1 LGVVQYRLKPQQ
13 SILEELRMSSSDKF
27 VHLHVHTDYSM
38 LDGAAKV
45 TELLDKAVELDMPAI
60 AITDHGN
67 NFGAFDFW
75 DQATKRNIKPIIG
88 IEAYLAP
95 GSRFE
100 KSKTYWADGGDDDIS
115 KGAYTHLTLLS
126 TDNESMFNL
135 FKLSSYAWLEGYYFQ
150 PRMDRD
156 LLSKYAKGIIGTS
169 GCAGGE
175 VQTRLRLGQ
184 YDLARETA
192 AEFRDI
198 FGKDNYFIEIM
209 DHGASVE
216 RRTFN
221 ELIRLSKDLGIPL
234 LATND
239 LHYTEPGHSDAQE
252 ALLCIQTGT
261 KLTDERRFKFDGS
274 GYYLKSAKAMRE
286 LFKDFPEACDNTLL
300 VAERADIKFEKR
312 NLMPKFDVPEGHTE
326 SSWFE
331 AEVAR
336 GMAERFGQN
345 IPEEYQQRIKFEVEV
360 IKNMNFPGY
369 FLVVADFIAW
379 ARAQGIR
386 VGPGRGSAAGSL
398 VAYVL
403 GITALDPIK
412 YGLLFERFLNP
423 ARISLPDIDVD
434 FDDRRRSE
442 VIRYV
447 TQKYGDDRVAQ
458 IITYGTIKAKQSL
471 KDAARVL
478 GMEYAVGEKLT
489 KAMPRMVLGKDMTL
503 TEMVV
508 DPNKRKVVETNEETD
523 DEFDEEAVEFEPI
536 AQDAPT
542 DSNSRYKEAA
552 EFRKILEEDP
562 EARRA
567 FELARGLEGLKRQT
581 SVHAAG
587 VIMSSIPLMEV
598 IPVIRR
604 EDDGAVITAF
614 AQHPCEEL
622 GLVKMDFLGLRNL
635 TVLDKALENA
645 KSNRGVEV
653 VLEDLDLDGDP
664 NTYEMISRGDTLG
677 VFQLDSGQ
685 MRSLLRLL
693 KPTKFEHISAAIA
706 LYRPGPMGMGSHTS
720 YAQRKNGAEKSDP
733 VHPELEAPLASI
745 LDPTYGLIVYQ
756 EQVMAVAQSVA
767 NFSLAQADELR
778 RAMGK
783 KKKEELDKQFANFSS
798 GMKANGFS
806 DSAIQKLWET
816 LLPFADYA
824 FNKAHSAAYGVL
836 SYWTAYMK
844 ANFPQEYMAALLT
857 SVKSARDKLGVY
869 LSEAR
874 RAGIRVLPPDVNDS
888 IADFQAVGKDIRFGL
903 EAIRNVGFG
912 VVEEIVAARN
922 EHGRFTSFQDFLD
935 KVPANVI
942 TRKVVESLI
951 KAGAFDS
958 FGVSRRALYE
968 VHEELIEAALKEK
981 KSKSSGEFD
990 LFGDFDQEQ
999 QAVKIANLAE
1009 WPQRQL
1015 LSLEREMLGLYI
1027 SDHPLRGSEDLL
1039 QAVASESIAAY
1050 NARTGFTE
1058 NETVALAGLITAVE
1072 VKTARSS
1079 GNVYANI
1086 TIEDLDSE
1094 TSMMLFSK
1102 TYLEFAEILKVDS
1115 IVKVRGKLRPRDDG
1129 FMLNVFDVEVL
1140 EKEKSIFVGPLRL
1153 LIPEHLSTRTNIE
1166 QLDRILVRYPGQTEV
1181 ILSLQSGD
1189 KVSEF
1194 RIKHRVYVQPEL
1206 ISEIKQHFGVG
1217 VLDFSRLSSSVQASA
1232 GDDVSSLVVE
1242 QAGELFSN

>member
-1 LGVVQYRLKPQQ
+1 
-13 SILEELRMSSSDKF
+13 MSSKDNF

-45 TELLDKAVELDMPAI
+45 DELLDKAVELKMPAI

-75 DQATKRNIKPIIG
+75 EQATKKGIKPIIG

-100 KSKTYWADGGDDDIS
+100 KTKVSWADGGDDDIS
-115 KGAYTHLTLLS
+115 KGAYTHLTMLS
-126 TDNESMFNL
+126 TDNQSMFNL
-135 FKLSSYAWLEGYYFQ
+135 FRLSSYAWLEGYYFQ
-150 PRMDRD
+150 PRMDRE
-156 LLSKYAKGIIGTS
+156 LLSRFSKGIIATT
-169 GCAGGE
+169 GCASGE

-184 YDLARETA
+184 YQKALETA

-198 FGKDNYFIEIM
+198 FGKENYFVEIM
-209 DHGASVE
+209 DHGASIE
-216 RRTFN
+216 KRTFSD
-221 ELIRLSKDLGIPL
+221 LIRLSKDLGIPL

-239 LHYTEPGHSDAQE
+239 LHFTEPGHSEAQE

-261 KLTDERRFKFDGS
+261 KMSDERRFKFEGS
-274 GYYLKSAKAMRE
+274 GYYLKSARAMRD
-286 LFKDFPEACDNTLL
+286 LFADFPEACDNTLL
-300 VAERADIKFEKR
+300 IAERADIKFEKR
-312 NLMPKFDVPEGHTE
+312 NLMPRFDVPAGHTE
-326 SSWFE
+326 ASWFE
-331 AEVAR
+331 LEVAR
-336 GMAERFGQN
+336 GMKERFGEN
-345 IPEEYQQRIKFEVEV
+345 IPHQYQERAKFEVEV

-369 FLVVADFIAW
+369 FLVVADFISW

-386 VGPGRGSAAGSL
+386 VGPGRGSAAGSI
-398 VAYVL
+398 VAYAL

-434 FDDRRRSE
+434 FDDRRRGE

-447 TQKYGDDRVAQ
+447 TQKYGEDRVAQ
-458 IITYGTIKAKQSL
+458 IITFGTIKAKQSL

-489 KAMPRMVLGKDMTL
+489 KAMPAMVLGKDMTL
-503 TEMVV
+503 SEMVT
-508 DPNKRKVVETNEETD
+508 DPNARTVVVDTRDELD
-523 DEFDEEAVEFEPI
+523 DEFSEESVEFEPV
-536 AQDAPT
+536 QVNQPT
-542 DSNSRYKEAA
+542 DSKSRYKEAA
-552 EFRKILEEDP
+552 EFRKILEEDSD
-562 EARRA
+562 ARTV
-567 FELARGLEGLKRQT
+567 FELAKGLEGLKRQT

-587 VIMSSIPLMEV
+587 VIMSAEPLLDT

-604 EDDGAVITAF
+604 DDDGAIITAF

-635 TVLDKALENA
+635 TVLDRALENA
-645 KSNRGVEV
+645 KSNRNVEV
-653 VLEDLDLDGDP
+653 VLEELDLDGDGA
-664 NTYEMISRGDTLG
+664 TYEMISRGDTLG

-685 MRSLLRLL
+685 MRALLRIL
-693 KPTKFEHISAAIA
+693 KPSKFEHISAAIA
-706 LYRPGPMGMGSHTS
+706 LYRPGPMGMGSHIS
-720 YAQRKNGAEKSDP
+720 YAHRKNGLEQNIPIHKS
-733 VHPELEAPLASI
+733 LEEPLAAI

-756 EQVMAVAQSVA
+756 EQVMAVAQRVA
-767 NFSLAQADELR
+767 NFSLAKADELR

-783 KKKEELDKQFANFSS
+783 KKKEELDAQLADFTA
-798 GMKANGFS
+798 GMKENGFP
-806 DSAIQKLWET
+806 DDAITKLWET

-857 SVKSARDKLGVY
+857 SVKSSRDKLGVY

-903 EAIRNVGFG
+903 EAIRNVGLG
-912 VVEEIVAARN
+912 VVEEIVATRKAK
-922 EHGRFTSFQDFLD
+922 GRFESFQDFVA
-935 KVPANVI
+935 KVPASVC
-942 TRKVVESLI
+942 TRKVIESLI

-958 FGVSRRALYE
+958 FEVTRRALFE
-968 VHEELIEAALKEK
+968 VHEEIIEAELRNK
-981 KSKSSGEFD
+981 KQEASGEMD
-990 LFGDFDQEQ
+990 LFGDFEEEHT
-999 QAVKIANLAE
+999 ATKIANLAE

-1027 SDHPLRGSEDLL
+1027 SDHPLRGAEDRIRL
-1039 QAVASESIAAY
+1039 AATESIASF
-1050 NARTGFTE
+1050 NARSNFEDTE
-1058 NETVALAGLITAVE
+1058 PVTLAGLITAVE
-1072 VKTARSS
+1072 VKTARAS
-1079 GNVYANI
+1079 GNIYANV

-1094 TSMMLFSK
+1094 VTMMIFSK
-1102 TYLEFAEILKVDS
+1102 TYQQFAEILKVDS
-1115 IVKVRGKLRPRDDG
+1115 IVAIRGRMRPRDDG
-1129 FMLNVFDVEVL
+1129 FSLNVNDIVVL
-1140 EKEKSIFVGPLRL
+1140 EKDQNIFSGPLKL
-1153 LIPEHLSTRTNIE
+1153 VIPEHLTTRPNIE
-1166 QLDRILVRYPGQTEV
+1166 ILDRTLSRYPGQTEV
-1181 ILSLQSGD
+1181 ILLLKSSDGAQ
-1189 KVSEF
+1189 EY
-1194 RIKHRVYVQPEL
+1194 RIKHKVFVSEAL

-1217 VLDFSRLSSSVQASA
+1217 VLDQGPLKQSTQSLT

-1242 QAGELFSN
+1242 QTWELFG

>member
-1 LGVVQYRLKPQQ
+1 
-13 SILEELRMSSSDKF
+13 MSSNSENF

-38 LDGAAKV
+38 LDGAAKIDQ
-45 TELLDKAVELDMPAI
+45 LLDKAVDYGMPAI

-75 DQATKRNIKPIIG
+75 EQATKKGIKPIIG

-95 GSRFE
+95 GSRLD
-100 KSKTYWADGGDDDIS
+100 KSRTYWADGGDDDLS
-115 KGAYTHLTLLS
+115 KGAYSHLTMLS
-126 TDNESMFNL
+126 TDNDSMLNL

-150 PRMDRD
+150 PRMDRE
-156 LLSKYAKGIIGTS
+156 LLAKYSKGIIATS

-184 YDLARETA
+184 YKEALETA

-198 FGKDNYFIEIM
+198 FGKENYFIEIM

-216 RRTFN
+216 RRSFSD
-221 ELIRLSKDLGIPL
+221 LIRLSKDLGIPL

-239 LHYTEPGHSDAQE
+239 LHYTEPGHADAQE
-252 ALLCIQTGT
+252 ALLCVQTGT
-261 KLTDERRFKFDGS
+261 KLTDERRFKFDGQ

-286 LFKDFPEACDNTLL
+286 LFSEFPEACDNTLL
-300 VAERADIKFEKR
+300 IAERSDISFVKR
-312 NLMPKFDVPEGHTE
+312 NLMPRFAVPEGHTE
-326 SSWFE
+326 ATWFE
-331 AEVAR
+331 KEVMR
-336 GMAERFGQN
+336 GMQDRFGKV
-345 IPEEYQQRIKFEVEV
+345 ITPEYQERIAFEIQV
-360 IKNMNFPGY
+360 INNMNFPGY
-369 FLVVADFIAW
+369 FLVVADFISW
-379 ARAQGIR
+379 ARDQGIR

-398 VAYVL
+398 VAYAL

-423 ARISLPDIDVD
+423 SRVSLPDIDVD
-434 FDDRRRSE
+434 FDDRRRGE

-478 GMEYAVGEKLT
+478 GMDYSVGEKLT

-503 TEMVV
+503 GEMVE
-508 DPNKRKVVETNEETD
+508 DPKQRAAVETVVED
-523 DEFDEEAVEFEPI
+523 SFDEFDEEPIEFEPI
-536 AQDAPT
+536 AIAAAAT
-542 DSNSRYKEAA
+542 DSKSRYKEAA

-562 EARRA
+562 DARKV
-567 FELARGLEGLKRQT
+567 FDLARGLEGLKRQT

-587 VIMSSIPLMEV
+587 VIMSAEPLLDV

-604 EDDGAVITAF
+604 DDDGAVITAF

-635 TVLDKALENA
+635 TVLDKAIENA
-645 KSNRGVEV
+645 KSNRGVSV
-653 VLEDLDLDGDP
+653 VLEDLDLDGDET
-664 NTYEMISRGDTLG
+664 TYEMLSRGDTLG
-677 VFQLDSGQ
+677 VFQLDGGQ

-720 YAQRKNGAEKSDP
+720 YAQRKNGKEKNLP
-733 VHPELEAPLASI
+733 IHPSLEGPLAEV

-756 EQVMAVAQSVA
+756 EQVMAAAQKVA

-783 KKKEELDKQFANFSS
+783 KKKEELDAQFANFSK
-798 GMKANGFS
+798 GMKANGFVE
-806 DSAIQKLWET
+806 DAVNKLWET

-857 SVKSARDKLGVY
+857 SVRSSRDRLSVY

-874 RAGIRVLPPDVNDS
+874 RAGIQVLAPDVNDS
-888 IADFQAVGKDIRFGL
+888 IADFRAVGKDIRFGL
-903 EAIRNVGFG
+903 EAIRNVGLG
-912 VVEEIVAARN
+912 VVQEIVATR
-922 EHGRFTSFQDFLD
+922 ESKGRFESFQDFVG
-935 KVPANVI
+935 KVPASVCTKKVI
-942 TRKVVESLI
+942 ESLI

-958 FGVSRRALYE
+958 FGVTRRALFE
-968 VHEELIEAALKEK
+968 AHEEIIEAEIKAK
-981 KSKSSGEFD
+981 KSKSTGESD
-990 LFGDFDQEQ
+990 LFDDFDSDQTNHR
-999 QAVKIANLAE
+999 IANLAE

-1015 LSLEREMLGLYI
+1015 LSLEREMLGLYV
-1027 SDHPLRGSEDLL
+1027 SAHPLQG
-1039 QAVASESIAAY
+1039 AESRLRSSA
-1050 NARTGFTE
+1050 TE
-1058 NETVALAGLITAVE
+1058 TISSFNERKDFADAEPVTLSGLITNVE

-1079 GNVYANI
+1079 GNIYANV
-1086 TIEDLDSE
+1086 TLEDLDAE
-1094 TSMMLFSK
+1094 VTLMIFSK
-1102 TYLEFAEILKVDS
+1102 TYQENISKLNVDS
-1115 IVKVRGKLRPRDDG
+1115 IVAVRGRMRPRDDS
-1129 FMLNVFDVEVL
+1129 FALNVNEIAVL
-1140 EKEKSIFVGPLRL
+1140 EKEDARFSGPLKVS
-1153 LIPEHLSTRTNIE
+1153 IAEHLATKANIE
-1166 QLDRILVRYPGQTEV
+1166 ILDKIFTRYPGQTE
-1181 ILSLQSGD
+1181 IQLSLRTESGSTSYRLKH
-1189 KVSEF
+1189 KVFVSDA
-1194 RIKHRVYVQPEL
+1194 L
-1206 ISEIKQHFGVG
+1206 ISEVKQHFGTAA
-1217 VLDFSRLSSSVQASA
+1217 LDELAMQELPNDLAETIP
-1232 GDDVSSLVVE
+1232 GDDVASVMVE
-1242 QAGELFSN
+1242 QTGELFG

>member
-1 LGVVQYRLKPQQ
+1 
-13 SILEELRMSSSDKF
+13 MSGKSDKF

-45 TELLDKAVELDMPAI
+45 NELLDKAVELEMPAI

-75 DQATKRNIKPIIG
+75 EQATKKGIKPIIG

-95 GSRFE
+95 GSRFD
-100 KSKTYWADGGDDDIS
+100 KTKTQWADGGPDDIS
-115 KGAYTHLTLLS
+115 KGSYTHLTMLS
-126 TDNESMFNL
+126 TDNSSMFNL
-135 FKLSSYAWLEGYYFQ
+135 FKLSSYAWLEGYYFN
-150 PRMDRD
+150 PRMDRE
-156 LLSKYAKGIIGTS
+156 LLSKYSKGIIATS

-184 YDLARETA
+184 YQKALETA

-198 FGKDNYFIEIM
+198 FGKENYFIEIM
-209 DHGASVE
+209 QHGAEVE
-216 RRTFN
+216 RRTFDD
-221 ELIRLSKDLGIPL
+221 LIRLSKDLGIPL
-234 LATND
+234 VATND
-239 LHYTEPGHSDAQE
+239 LHFTNPGDSAAQE

-261 KLTDERRFKFDGS
+261 KLTDERRFKFEGS

-286 LFKDFPEACDNTLL
+286 LFADFPEACDNTLL
-300 VAERADIKFEKR
+300 IAERSDIKFEKR
-312 NLMPKFDVPEGHTE
+312 NLMPRFQVPEGHTE
-326 SSWFE
+326 ASWFE
-331 AEVAR
+331 LEVQKGVR
-336 GMAERFGQN
+336 ERFGEN
-345 IPEEYQQRIKFEVEV
+345 LTDEYKQRVAFEIEV

-369 FLVVADFIAW
+369 FLVVADFINW
-379 ARAQGIR
+379 AREQGIR
-386 VGPGRGSAAGSL
+386 VGPGRGSAAGSI
-398 VAYVL
+398 VAYAL

-434 FDDRRRSE
+434 FDDRRRGE

-478 GMEYAVGEKLT
+478 GMEYSVGEKLT

-508 DPNKRKVVETNEETD
+508 DPKARPVIVETVEDSE
-523 DEFDEEAVEFEPI
+523 DEFDEEPIEFEPV
-536 AQDAPT
+536 ALDAPV

-552 EFRKILEEDP
+552 EFRKILEEDSD
-562 EARRA
+562 ALKT

-587 VIMSSIPLMEV
+587 VIMSAEPLLDV

-604 EDDGAVITAF
+604 DDDGAIITAF
-614 AQHPCEEL
+614 AQHACEEL

-635 TVLDKALENA
+635 TVLDKAIENA
-645 KSNRGVEV
+645 QSNRGVTV
-653 VLEDLDLDGDP
+653 VLEDLDLDGDT

-685 MRSLLRLL
+685 MRSLLRLM
-693 KPTKFEHISAAIA
+693 KPSKFEHISAAIA

-720 YAQRKNGAEKSDP
+720 YAQRKNGLEQNKP
-733 VHPELEAPLASI
+733 IHLELEQPLSEI

-756 EQVMAVAQSVA
+756 EQVMAVAQKVA
-767 NFSLAQADELR
+767 NFSLAQADNLR

-783 KKKEELDKQFANFSS
+783 KKKEELDALKLTFADEMRSN
-798 GMKANGFS
+798 KFS
-806 DSAIQKLWET
+806 DEAIEKLWET

-857 SVKSARDKLGVY
+857 SVRNSRDRLSTY

-874 RAGIRVLPPDVNDS
+874 RAGLKVLPPDVNDS

-903 EAIRNVGFG
+903 EAIRNVGGG
-912 VVEEIVAARN
+912 VVQAIIDTRN
-922 EHGRFTSFQDFLD
+922 TEGRFESFQDFIE
-935 KVPANVI
+935 KVPASVCTKRVI
-942 TRKVVESLI
+942 ESLI

-958 FGVSRRALYE
+958 FGVTRRALYE
-968 VHEELIEAALKEK
+968 IHEELVDSALKDK
-981 KSKSSGEFD
+981 KSKSSGDMD
-990 LFGDFDQEQ
+990 LFGDFEEEQ
-999 QAVKIANLAE
+999 NNIKIANLEE

-1015 LSLEREMLGLYI
+1015 LSLEREMLGLYV
-1027 SDHPLRGSEDLL
+1027 SDHPLRGAEN
-1039 QAVASESIAAY
+1039 SIRAAATETITSF
-1050 NARTGFTE
+1050 NSRANFTE
-1058 NETVALAGLITAVE
+1058 GEAVTLSGLITNVE

-1079 GNVYANI
+1079 GNVYANV

-1094 TSMMLFSK
+1094 ITLMMFSK
-1102 TYLEFAEILKVDS
+1102 TYLEQAEKLKVDA
-1115 IVKVRGKLRPRDDG
+1115 IVAVRGRLRPRDDS
-1129 FMLNVFDVEVL
+1129 FTLNVNDVVVL
-1140 EKEKSIFVGPLRL
+1140 EKDKSGFVGPLKVA
-1153 LIPEHLSTRTNIE
+1153 IAQHLATRPNIE
-1166 QLDRILVRYPGQTEV
+1166 QLDKILSRYPGQTEV
-1181 ILSLQSGD
+1181 QLLLKTDTG
-1189 KVSEF
+1189 VTEY
-1194 RIKHRVYVQPEL
+1194 RIKHKVFVGSEL
-1206 ISEIKQHFGVG
+1206 ISEIKQHFGND
-1217 VLDFSRLSSSVQASA
+1217 VLEMPVQVNSVEPFA
-1232 GDDVSSLVVE
+1232 GDDVTPVVVE
-1242 QAGELFSN
+1242 QAGELFG

>member
-1 LGVVQYRLKPQQ
+1 
-13 SILEELRMSSSDKF
+13 MSGKSEKF

-45 TELLDKAVELDMPAI
+45 TELLDRAVELEMPAI

-75 DQATKRNIKPIIG
+75 EQASKRGIKPIIG

-95 GSRFE
+95 GSRLD
-100 KSKTYWADGGDDDIS
+100 KTRSYWADGGDDDIS

-126 TDNESMFNL
+126 TDNQSMFNL

-150 PRMDRD
+150 PRMDRE
-156 LLSKYAKGIIGTS
+156 LLAKYSKGIIGTS

-184 YDLARETA
+184 YDKARETA

-198 FGKDNYFIEIM
+198 FGKENYFIEIM

-216 RRTFN
+216 KRTFG
-221 ELIRLSKDLGIPL
+221 ELIKLSKDLGIPL

-239 LHYTEPGHSDAQE
+239 LHYTEPGHANAQE

-274 GYYLKSAKAMRE
+274 GYFLKSAKAMRE
-286 LFKDFPEACDNTLL
+286 LFRDFPEACDNTLL
-300 VAERADIKFEKR
+300 VAERSDIKFEKR
-312 NLMPKFDVPEGHTE
+312 NLMPKFQVPEGHTE

-331 AEVAR
+331 QEVAR
-336 GMAERFGQN
+336 GMRERFGEQ
-345 IPEEYQQRIKFEVEV
+345 IPDEYQARAKFEVEV
-360 IKNMNFPGY
+360 IKNMDFPGY

-398 VAYVL
+398 VAYAL

-434 FDDRRRSE
+434 FDDRRRGE

-478 GMEYAVGEKLT
+478 GMDYAVGERLT

-503 TEMVV
+503 TEMVT
-508 DPNKRKVVETNEETD
+508 DPKARPVIEVSDDADEEFT
-523 DEFDEEAVEFEPI
+523 EEAVEFE
-536 AQDAPT
+536 AVTQQTPT
-542 DSNSRYKEAA
+542 DSKSRYNEAA

-562 EARRA
+562 EAKRA
-567 FELARGLEGLKRQT
+567 FDLARGLEGLKRQT

-587 VIMSSIPLMEV
+587 VIMSSVPLLDVIPL
-598 IPVIRR
+598 IKR
-604 EDDGAVITAF
+604 EDDGAIITAF

-653 VLEDLDLDGDP
+653 VLEDLDLDGDLT
-664 NTYEMISRGDTLG
+664 TYEMISRGDTLG

-720 YAQRKNGAEKSDP
+720 YAQRKNGAEQNDP
-733 VHPELEAPLASI
+733 IHPELEAPLSSI

-756 EQVMAVAQSVA
+756 EQVMAVAQMVA

-783 KKKEELDKQFANFSS
+783 KKKEELDAQLISFTE
-798 GMKANGFS
+798 GMRANGFS
-806 DSAIQKLWET
+806 DVAINKLWET

-874 RAGIRVLPPDVNDS
+874 RAGIKVLPPDVNDS

-903 EAIRNVGFG
+903 EAIRNVGLG
-912 VVEEIVAARN
+912 VVEEIVQARN
-922 EHGRFTSFQDFLD
+922 QQGRFESFQDFLA
-935 KVPANVI
+935 KVPSSVL

-958 FGVSRRALYE
+958 FGASRRALYE
-968 VHEELIEAALKEK
+968 VHEELIDQAIKDK
-981 KSKSSGEFD
+981 KSQSSGESD
-990 LFGDFDQEQ
+990 LFGDFEQ
-999 QAVKIANLAE
+999 DNQSTKIANLAE

-1015 LSLEREMLGLYI
+1015 LTLEREMLGLYI
-1027 SDHPLRGSEDLL
+1027 SDHPLKGSEERLKT
-1039 QAVASESIAAY
+1039 AATESIAVF
-1050 NARTGFTE
+1050 NARSNFVDGEAVT
-1058 NETVALAGLITAVE
+1058 LAGLITAVE

-1086 TIEDLDSE
+1086 TVEDLDSE

-1102 TYLEFAEILKVDS
+1102 TYLQFAEILKVDA
-1115 IVKVRGKLRPRDDG
+1115 IVAIRGRMRPRDESY
-1129 FMLNVFDVEVL
+1129 MLNVTDVVVL
-1140 EKEKSIFVGPLRL
+1140 EKEDSIFVGPLRL
-1153 LIPEHLSTRTNIE
+1153 VIPEELSTRQNIE
-1166 QLDRILVRYPGQTEV
+1166 QLDRILTRYPGNTEV
-1181 ILSLQSGD
+1181 YLHLRSGD
-1189 KVSEF
+1189 KTNEY
-1194 RIKHRVYVQPEL
+1194 RIKHKVFVNEPL
-1206 ISEIKQHFGVG
+1206 VSEIKQHFGVA
-1217 VLDFSRLSSSVQASA
+1217 VLDLNQTRTSVETLS
-1232 GDDVSSLVVE
+1232 GDDVTSLVVE

>member
-1 LGVVQYRLKPQQ
+1 
-13 SILEELRMSSSDKF
+13 MSSNSENF
-27 VHLHVHTDYSM
+27 VHLHVHTDFSM

-45 TELLDKAVELDMPAI
+45 DQLLDKAVEFKMPAI

-75 DQATKRNIKPIIG
+75 EQATKKGIKPIIG

-95 GSRFE
+95 GSRLD
-100 KSKTYWADGGDDDIS
+100 KSRTYWADGGDDDLS
-115 KGAYTHLTLLS
+115 KGAYSHLTMLS
-126 TDNESMFNL
+126 TDNDSMMNL

-150 PRMDRD
+150 PRMDRE
-156 LLSKYAKGIIGTS
+156 LLAKYAKGIVATS

-184 YDLARETA
+184 YKEALETA

-216 RRTFN
+216 RRSFSD
-221 ELIRLSKDLGIPL
+221 LIKLSKDLGIPL
-234 LATND
+234 VATND
-239 LHYTEPGHSDAQE
+239 LHYTEPGHADAQE
-252 ALLCIQTGT
+252 ALLCVQTGT

-274 GYYLKSAKAMRE
+274 GYYLKSARQMRE
-286 LFKDFPEACDNTLL
+286 LFAEFPEACDNTLL
-300 VAERADIKFEKR
+300 IAERSDISFAKR
-312 NLMPKFDVPEGHTE
+312 NLMPRFDVPEGQTE
-326 SSWFE
+326 ASWF
-331 AEVAR
+331 AQEVAR
-336 GMAERFGQN
+336 GMRERFGEN
-345 IPEEYQQRIKFEVEV
+345 IAPEYQERVAFEIQV
-360 IKNMNFPGY
+360 INNMNFPGY

-398 VAYVL
+398 VAYAL

-423 ARISLPDIDVD
+423 ARVSLPDIDVD
-434 FDDRRRSE
+434 FDDRRRGE

-478 GMEYAVGEKLT
+478 GMDYSVGEKLT

-503 TEMVV
+503 GEMVE
-508 DPNKRKVVETNEETD
+508 DPKQRAVVETVVEESFE
-523 DEFDEEAVEFEPI
+523 EFEEDPIEFEPI
-536 AQDAPT
+536 AIATAAT
-542 DSNSRYKEAA
+542 DSKSRYKEAA

-562 EARRA
+562 DARKV
-567 FELARGLEGLKRQT
+567 FDLARGLEGLKRQT

-587 VIMSSIPLMEV
+587 VIMSAEPLLDV

-604 EDDGAVITAF
+604 DDDGAIITAF

-635 TVLDKALENA
+635 TVLDKSIENA
-645 KSNRGVEV
+645 QSNRGVKV
-653 VLEDLDLDGDP
+653 VLEDLDLDGDET
-664 NTYEMISRGDTLG
+664 TYEMLSRGDTLG
-677 VFQLDSGQ
+677 VFQLDGGQ

-720 YAQRKNGAEKSDP
+720 YAQRKNGKEQNDP
-733 VHPELEAPLASI
+733 IHPTLEGPLADV

-756 EQVMAVAQSVA
+756 EQVMAVAQKVA

-783 KKKEELDKQFANFSS
+783 KKKDELDAQFANFAA
-798 GMKANGFS
+798 GMKQNGYA
-806 DSAIQKLWET
+806 DDAINILWET

-857 SVKSARDKLGVY
+857 SVRSSRDRLSVY

-874 RAGIRVLPPDVNDS
+874 RAGIQVLAPDVNDS
-888 IADFQAVGKDIRFGL
+888 IADFRAVGKDIRFGL
-903 EAIRNVGFG
+903 EAVRNVGLG
-912 VVEEIVAARN
+912 VVQEIVATREAQ
-922 EHGRFTSFQDFLD
+922 GRFESFQDFVA
-935 KVPANVI
+935 KVPASVCTKKVI
-942 TRKVVESLI
+942 ESLI

-958 FGVSRRALYE
+958 FAVSRRALFE
-968 VHEELIEAALKEK
+968 AHEEIIEAEIKAK
-981 KSKSSGEFD
+981 KSKSTGDSD
-990 LFGDFDQEQ
+990 LFDDFDSDETSH
-999 QAVKIANLAE
+999 KIANLAE

-1015 LSLEREMLGLYI
+1015 LSLEREMLGLYV
-1027 SDHPLRGSEDLL
+1027 SAHPLQGAESRLRSSATETI
-1039 QAVASESIAAY
+1039 AS
-1050 NARTGFTE
+1050 F
-1058 NETVALAGLITAVE
+1058 NERKNFVDAEPVTLAGLITNIE

-1079 GNVYANI
+1079 GNIYANV
-1086 TIEDLDSE
+1086 TIEDLDAE
-1094 TSMMLFSK
+1094 ITLMIFSK
-1102 TYLEFAEILKVDS
+1102 TYQENLSKLNVDS
-1115 IVKVRGKLRPRDDG
+1115 IVAVRGRMRPRDDG
-1129 FMLNVFDVEVL
+1129 FAMNVNEIAVL
-1140 EKEKSIFVGPLRL
+1140 EKEDSRFVGPLKVV
-1153 LIPEHLSTRTNIE
+1153 IAEHLATKSNIE
-1166 QLDRILVRYPGQTEV
+1166 LLDKIFTRYPGQTEV
-1181 ILSLQSGD
+1181 QLLLRTAEGSTPYRLKH
-1189 KVSEF
+1189 KVFVSD
-1194 RIKHRVYVQPEL
+1194 PL
-1206 ISEIKQHFGVG
+1206 ISEIKQHFGTSA
-1217 VLDFSRLSSSVQASA
+1217 LDELPKQENGLGQSVA
-1232 GDDVSSLVVE
+1232 GDDVSSVVVE
-1242 QAGELFSN
+1242 QTGELFG

>member
-1 LGVVQYRLKPQQ
+1 MP
-13 SILEELRMSSSDKF
+13 EEHDDRDFRAMSNTDNF

-45 TELLDKAVELDMPAI
+45 GELLDKAVELKMPAL

-75 DQATKRNIKPIIG
+75 EQATKKGIKPIIG

-100 KSKTYWADGGDDDIS
+100 KSKVQWADGGDDDIS
-115 KGAYTHLTLLS
+115 KGSYTHLTMLS

-150 PRMDRD
+150 PRMDRE
-156 LLSKYAKGIIGTS
+156 LLSRYAKGIVATS
-169 GCAGGE
+169 GCASGE

-184 YDLARETA
+184 YEKALETA

-198 FGKDNYFIEIM
+198 FGKENYFIEIM
-209 DHGASVE
+209 DHGAGIE
-216 RRTFN
+216 KRTFTD
-221 ELIRLSKDLGIPL
+221 LIRLSKDLGIPL
-234 LATND
+234 VATND
-239 LHYTEPGHSDAQE
+239 LHYTEPGHAEAQE

-261 KLTDERRFKFDGS
+261 KLSDDRRFKFDGS

-286 LFKDFPEACDNTLL
+286 LFRDFPEACDNTLL
-300 VAERADIKFEKR
+300 IAERADIKFEKR

-326 SSWFE
+326 ASWFE

-336 GMAERFGQN
+336 GMKERFAENIAKEYAERA
-345 IPEEYQQRIKFEVEV
+345 EFEVQV

-386 VGPGRGSAAGSL
+386 VGPGRGSAAGSI
-398 VAYVL
+398 VAYAL

-434 FDDRRRSE
+434 FDDRRRGE

-478 GMEYAVGEKLT
+478 GMDYAVGEKLT
-489 KAMPRMVLGKDMTL
+489 KAMPAMVLGKDMTL
-503 TEMVV
+503 SEMVV
-508 DPNKRKVVETNEETD
+508 DPNRQVVVETVDDGD
-523 DEFDEEAVEFEPI
+523 DEFDEEAVEFEPVV
-536 AQDAPT
+536 ATTPT
-542 DSNSRYKEAA
+542 DSKSRYKEAA

-562 EARRA
+562 EARQA

-587 VIMSSIPLMEV
+587 VIMSAEPLLDI

-604 EDDGAVITAF
+604 EDDGAIITAF

-664 NTYEMISRGDTLG
+664 HTYEMISRGDTLG

-685 MRSLLRLL
+685 MRSLLRIL
-693 KPTKFEHISAAIA
+693 KPSKFEHISAAIA

-720 YAQRKNGAEKSDP
+720 YAHRKNGEEQSIP
-733 VHPELEAPLASI
+733 IHPALMEPLSTI

-756 EQVMAVAQSVA
+756 EQVMAVAQRVA
-767 NFSLAQADELR
+767 NFSLAKADELR

-783 KKKEELDKQFANFSS
+783 KKKEELDAQLADFTA
-798 GMKANGFS
+798 GMKANGFPE
-806 DSAIQKLWET
+806 DAIEKLWST

-857 SVKSARDKLGVY
+857 SVRSSRDKLGVY

-874 RAGIRVLPPDVNDS
+874 RTGIRVLPPDVNDS
-888 IADFQAVGKDIRFGL
+888 IADFQAVGEDIRFGL
-903 EAIRNVGFG
+903 EAIRNVGLG
-912 VVEEIVAARN
+912 VVEEIIATRN
-922 EHGRFTSFQDFLD
+922 QKGRFTSFQDFIA
-935 KVPANVI
+935 KVPASVCS
-942 TRKVVESLI
+942 RKVVESLI
-951 KAGAFDS
+951 KAGAFDT
-958 FGVSRRALYE
+958 FGVSRRALFE
-968 VHEELIEAALKEK
+968 VHEELIEAEVRNK
-981 KSKSSGEFD
+981 KAEASGEMD
-990 LFGDFDQEQ
+990 LFGDFEEEHT
-999 QAVKIANLAE
+999 AVKIANLPE

-1015 LSLEREMLGLYI
+1015 LTLEREMLGLYI
-1027 SDHPLRGSEDLL
+1027 SDHPLRGAESRIRTAATETIASFNSRARFEDSE
-1039 QAVASESIAAY
+1039 AV
-1050 NARTGFTE
+1050 T
-1058 NETVALAGLITAVE
+1058 LAGLITAVE
-1072 VKTARSS
+1072 VKTARST
-1079 GNVYANI
+1079 GNIYANV
-1086 TIEDLDSE
+1086 TLEDLDSE
-1094 TSMMLFSK
+1094 TTMMIFSK
-1102 TYLEFAEILKVDS
+1102 TYQQFEEILKVDS
-1115 IVKVRGKLRPRDDG
+1115 IVAIRGRMRPRDDG
-1129 FMLNVFDVEVL
+1129 FSLNVNEVVVL
-1140 EKEKSIFVGPLRL
+1140 EKETSILKGPLNL
-1153 LIPEHLSTRTNIE
+1153 VLPEQLTTRSNIE
-1166 QLDRILVRYPGQTEV
+1166 LLDKLLAKYPGQSEV
-1181 ILSLQSGD
+1181 VLLLRSEKGLQEY
-1189 KVSEF
+1189 KI
-1194 RIKHRVYVQPEL
+1194 RHRVYVSEAL
-1206 ISEIKQHFGVG
+1206 ISEIKQHFGTS
-1217 VLDFSRLSSSVQASA
+1217 VLESNSFTSSGQPIT
-1232 GDDVSSLVVE
+1232 GDDVASLVVE
-1242 QAGELFSN
+1242 QAGELFS